1 MGRPGR
7 HHKCP
12 LQVRRRGG
20 RINSDVN
27 KCTKHGKPYPC
38 GRCRIE
44 SRTRPPQE
52 PPIPL
57 EQLVPTA
64 NEVKVVSDVFGLE
77 RREKPKVTARRTK
90 PTPRIPNAREQYNLT
105 RRDIATLLDT
115 PGVESALQHYELRQY
130 RELAAGNISEED
142 LAKEIGMAD
151 KVGIDVYVTDL
162 ETRIIR
168 KALFLGVHLDE
179 KVGVDTDTF
188 DRTMDEDRAAD
199 ERDIAASGGAAIG
212 GSIIS
217 RGPGKALDSFE
228 RGGKIR
234 TVRGGSPDRD
244 LTGGE
249 VDFGDDYG
257 EDSSA

>member
-1 MGRPGR
+1 MNT
-7 HHKCP
+7 C
-12 LQVRRRGG
+12 
-20 RINSDVN
+20 S
-27 KCTKHGKPYPC
+27 KHGKPYPC

-57 EQLVPTA
+57 EQLTPTA
-64 NEVKVVSDVFGLE
+64 NEVNVVSDAFGLT
-77 RREKPKVTARRTK
+77 RTEKPKVTVRPKK
-90 PTPRIPNAREQYNLT
+90 PTRKIPTPREQYNLS
-105 RRDIATLLDT
+105 RRDIADLLDT
-115 PGVESALQHYELRQY
+115 PGVETALQPYELRQY
-130 RELAAGNISEED
+130 KDLASGNISESD
-142 LAKEIGMAD
+142 LATEIGMKD
-151 KVGIDVYVTDL
+151 KVGIEVYVKDL

-168 KALFLGVHLDE
+168 KALFVGVHLE
-179 KVGVDTDTF
+179 QKVSVDTDMF

-217 RGPGKALDSFE
+217 RGPGKPLDSFE
-228 RGGKIR
+228 HGGKIT

-244 LTGGE
+244 LTGGD